1 MLPSACDQIWL
12 REVVSILRSEHGPHG
27 ATKKEFEKAKVL
39 VNQFL
44 AADSHMKP
52 QPNPVPSVV
61 EERPGLDRGQD
72 SAAEAYVDSSSP
84 ATMVHAY
91 PVGPG
96 DKNK

>member
-1 MLPSACDQIWL
+1 MI
-12 REVVSILRSEHGPHG
+12 SILRSENGPHG

-52 QPNPVPSVV
+52 HPVPSVV
-61 EERPGLDRGQD
+61 KDRVGPDRGED
-72 SAAEAYVDSSSP
+72 SAAEAYIDPSLPV
-84 ATMVHAY
+84 TMVNAY
-91 PVGPG
+91 PVGPD